1 MDYTQEHGTS
11 NVRAL
16 VLVDWDII
24 DDEPEYLTSRFI
36 SLQVER
42 EKWTRDFVRIIF
54 RNPPSEEYLEAIT
67 QAALSVP
74 TNASA
79 IMIGNIILMGPNDL
93 SSIVDTLDRPVL
105 FVYSSLGWAVEAADE
120 VRQLWPESRVNVVN
134 ETSHALF
141 VDQPERFNHVL
152 EEFIATL
159 PGR

>member
-24 DDEPEYLTSRFI
+24 DDEPEYFTSRFI